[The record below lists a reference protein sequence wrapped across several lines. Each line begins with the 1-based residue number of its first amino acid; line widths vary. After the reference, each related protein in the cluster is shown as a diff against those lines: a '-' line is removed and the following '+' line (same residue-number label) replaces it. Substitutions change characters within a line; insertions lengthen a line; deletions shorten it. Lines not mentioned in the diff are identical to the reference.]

1 MVSSTKK
8 KRTPEEMKVLKDR
21 WRRWWVRFGQVTF
34 AMSLGH
40 QKKMMFNKQLAVHN
54 TNDNSI
60 WASRQSQGEEKR
72 GTEMS
77 SNLPKV
83 TQPLRGRGGF
93 IQRHSGS
100 RAHMK
105 DVKLR
110 RELP

>member
-1 MVSSTKK
+1 
-8 KRTPEEMKVLKDR
+8 
-21 WRRWWVRFGQVTF
+21 
-34 AMSLGH
+34 MSLGH

-54 TNDNSI
+54 TNDNNSI
-60 WASRQSQGEEKR
+60 WPSGQSQEEEKR

-93 IQRHSGS
+93 IQRHSSS

-105 DVKLR
+105 DERVVLSL
-110 RELP
+110 EV